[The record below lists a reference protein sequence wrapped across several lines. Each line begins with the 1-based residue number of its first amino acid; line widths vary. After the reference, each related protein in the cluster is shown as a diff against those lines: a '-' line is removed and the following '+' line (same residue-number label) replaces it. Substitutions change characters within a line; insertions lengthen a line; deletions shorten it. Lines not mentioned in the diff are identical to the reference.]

1 MATNVIRTVTDDAT
15 DALAAI
21 RDAEL
26 ELTRM
31 RQHIERTTGQRPEE
45 RRGIISVLIAVLRGS
60 RKPSDSA
67 SASAPDP
74 RGFVYQALHS
84 GDIVEARV
92 GDALRHT
99 RAMRRALL
107 GQDA

>member
-15 DALAAI
+15 DALAAV
-21 RDAEL
+21 RDAEI
-26 ELTRM
+26 ELARM
-31 RQHIERTTGQRPEE
+31 RQHIERTIAPTPG
-45 RRGIISVLIAVLRGS
+45 RRLEGESE
-60 RKPSDSA
+60 
-67 SASAPDP
+67 
-74 RGFVYQALHS
+74 GFVYQALHS

-99 RAMRRALL
+99 RAMRRAML